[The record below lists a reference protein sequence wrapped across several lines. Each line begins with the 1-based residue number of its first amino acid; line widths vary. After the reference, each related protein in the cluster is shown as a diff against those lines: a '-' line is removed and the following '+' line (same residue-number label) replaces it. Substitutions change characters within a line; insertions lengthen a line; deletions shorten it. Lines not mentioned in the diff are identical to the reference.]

1 MTKKHTSNTQ
11 IKSVLEAISTAVF
24 TTKWNSLE
32 EAKQYVI
39 NAMENKTIAL
49 NDYLAINKAVKE
61 APTMVKLQQYL
72 CNSLLKYEGMG
83 VGAKKRK

>member
-1 MTKKHTSNTQ
+1 MTKTQTSNTQ

-39 NAMENKTIAL
+39 NAMEGKSISL

>member
-1 MTKKHTSNTQ
+1 MTKTQTSNTQ

-39 NAMENKTIAL
+39 NAMEGKSINL

>member
-1 MTKKHTSNTQ
+1 MTKKHTQNTQ

-24 TTKWNSLE
+24 TTKWNSLD

-39 NAMENKTIAL
+39 DAMENKTIAL